1 MVSEAANGNEA
12 QELPLAAMQ
21 CKICTRVPRQT
32 QRRRNNNNAEP
43 HKAGAFPRAAAPRAP
58 QPVARCRRQA
68 RALTVRGSG
77 AAPPTA
83 HCAGG
88 GYVAGSTMR
97 YLRYLAADAGWNV
110 RVRSFGPPSATAP
123 RTWSMVT
130 AWMRRTGV
138 MMHRCHAPAF
148 LRRREL
154 SALCVFGADGLKMAH
169 KTFFFTRLSWSRTTA
184 SAFRPSRA
192 AIYHGIWG

>member
-1 MVSEAANGNEA
+1 MP
-12 QELPLAAMQ
+12 Q
-21 CKICTRVPRQT
+21 RV
-32 QRRRNNNNAEP
+32 
-43 HKAGAFPRAAAPRAP
+43 RARWRRAP
-58 QPVARCRRQA
+58 IEACGDGGA
-68 RALTVRGSG
+68 KRGGEQSVG
-77 AAPPTA
+77 APSPTPTA
-83 HCAGG
+83 HCAEGWI
-88 GYVAGSTMR
+88 VAGSAMR
-97 YLRYLAADAGWNV
+97 YRGADAGWND

-154 SALCVFGADGLKMAH
+154 SALCVFGTEGLKMAH
-169 KTFFFTRLSWSRTTA
+169 KTFFFTSLSWSHTTA

>member
-1 MVSEAANGNEA
+1 MAFVS
-12 QELPLAAMQ
+12 
-21 CKICTRVPRQT
+21 TRQK
-32 QRRRNNNNAEP
+32 QRRRNNNNAAP
-43 HKAGAFPRAAAPRAP
+43 HKAVAFPRAAAPRSP
-58 QPVARCRRQA
+58 QPVARCRRQE

-110 RVRSFGPPSATAP
+110 RVRSFGLPSATAP
-123 RTWSMVT
+123 CTWSMVT
-130 AWMRRTGV
+130 DWMRRTGA

-154 SALCVFGADGLKMAH
+154 SALCVFGTEGLKMAH
-169 KTFFFTRLSWSRTTA
+169 KTFFFTCLSWSRTTA

-192 AIYHGIWG
+192 AIFHGIWGWWGLGTPCSSSWPR